1 MAVDATVETFPG
13 LMATGNV
20 MIDFWGPRCVPCLA
34 LMPAVEKLEEE
45 HEGRFTLIKVNAA
58 ENRQIARDLKV
69 IAMPTFVLCRDGAE
83 VERLSGN
90 PSAAEIRAAV
100 ARLVDGGEDGSSR

>member
-1 MAVDATVETFPG
+1 MAVDATVDSFPALVASG
-13 LMATGNV
+13 KALV
-20 MIDFWGPRCVPCLA
+20 DFWGPRCVPCLA

-45 HEGRFTLIKVNAA
+45 FEGRFTLVKVNAA

-69 IAMPTFVLCRDGAE
+69 IAMPTFVLYRDGVE

-90 PSAAEIRAAV
+90 PSAAEVKAAV
-100 ARLVDGGEDGSSR
+100 IRLVEGGE

>member
-1 MAVDATVETFPG
+1 MGVEATVETFPG
-13 LMATGNV
+13 LVASGNV
-20 MIDFWGPRCVPCLA
+20 LVDFWGPRCMPCLA

-45 HEGRFTLIKVNAA
+45 YEGGLTLVKVNAA

-69 IAMPTFVLCRDGAE
+69 IAMPTFVLFRDGAE

-90 PSAAEIRAAV
+90 PSAADIRAAV
-100 ARLVDGGEDGSSR
+100 SRLVEGGEDGSAG

>member
-1 MAVDATVETFPG
+1 MAVDASVDSFPA
-13 LMATGNV
+13 LVASGNV
-20 MIDFWGPRCVPCLA
+20 MVDFWGPRCVPCLA

-45 HEGRFTLIKVNAA
+45 SGGRFTLVKVNAA

-69 IAMPTFVLCRDGAE
+69 IAMPTFVLYRDGVE

-90 PSAAEIRAAV
+90 PSAAEVKAAV
-100 ARLVDGGEDGSSR
+100 GRLVEGGE

>member
-1 MAVDATVETFPG
+1 MAVEATVETFPA
-13 LMATGNV
+13 LVAEGNV
-20 MIDFWGPRCVPCLA
+20 LVDFWGPRCVPCLA

-45 HEGRFTLIKVNAA
+45 FEGRFTLVKVNAA

-69 IAMPTFVLCRDGAE
+69 IAMPTFVLYRDGVE

-90 PSAAEIRAAV
+90 PSAAEVKAAV
-100 ARLVDGGEDGSSR
+100 IRLVEGGE

>member
-1 MAVDATVETFPG
+1 MGVDATVETFPG
-13 LMATGNV
+13 LTASGNV
-20 MIDFWGPRCVPCLA
+20 LVDFWGPRCVPCLA
-34 LMPAVEKLEEE
+34 LMPAVEKLEQEY
-45 HEGRFTLIKVNAA
+45 GGGFKLVKVNAA

-69 IAMPTFVLCRDGAE
+69 IAMPTFVLYRDGLE

-100 ARLVDGGEDGSSR
+100 KRLVEGGE